1 MTSKVETINLTK
13 SPVEKSVCSSVTE
26 ESPISVVDSKTT
38 SSRVSSPTPALSP
51 YTKLETFEFEVPPDA
66 PVFHPT
72 EEEFKDPLAYIN
84 KIRPVAENTGI
95 CKIKPPSNWQPPF
108 AVDVDKLRFTPR
120 IQRLNELEAK
130 TRVKLNFL
138 DQIAK
143 FWELQGSALR
153 IPMIEKRA
161 LDLYT
166 LHRLVQKE
174 GGSDHVTKERKW
186 SKIAALMGY
195 PAGKGIGTILKS
207 HFDRLLFPYDIF
219 REGKSVKIKVEP
231 DATETVKLE
240 KDTDYKPHGIVG
252 RMTVKPPS
260 DKHFRRSKRYES
272 DPDKESKSETA
283 PECSAKVN
291 TDIGETSDGE
301 QNKELKR
308 LQFYGAGPKMAGF
321 NNRKNEDKKKMK
333 TSLYEFDPLAKYIC
347 HNCDRGDVEEC
358 MLLCDGCDDSYHT
371 FCLMP
376 PLTEIPKGDWR
387 CPKCVAVEVS
397 KPTEAFG
404 FEQAQRE
411 YSLQQFGE
419 MADQFKSEYFNMPVH
434 LVPTGVVEK
443 EFWRIVSSIDEDV
456 TVEYGADL
464 HTMDHGSG
472 FPTATSLNLHPGDL
486 EYAYSGWNL
495 NNLPVLDGSV
505 LGYIHADIS
514 GMKVPWMY
522 VGMCFATFCWHN
534 EDHWS
539 YSINYLHWG
548 EPKTWYGV
556 PGSKAIAFEETMKLA
571 APELFQ
577 SQPDLLHQLVTIMNP
592 NILMNAGVPVFR
604 TDQRAGEFVV
614 TFPRAYH
621 AGFNQGYNFAE
632 AVNFAPADWLKMG
645 RECVLHYSHLRRFCV
660 FSHDEL
666 VCKMAC
672 EPDKLSPL
680 ISATTYQDMLQMVDS
695 EKKLRKTL
703 LEWGVTSAE
712 REAFELLPDDER
724 QCEVCKTTC
733 FLSAITCSCNSDTL
747 VCLRHYSSLCDCP
760 PSNHTL
766 RYRYTLDE
774 LPRML
779 HKLKIKAE
787 AFDVWLSKVKD
798 SLDPSVPSTLSLSE
812 LRGLLTEA
820 EDKKFPK
827 CDLLTTLSN
836 AIDDAEKCAS
846 VIRQLDSSMARTR
859 TRNCSD
865 RKYHLDF
872 EELELFIGE
881 IESLACVLDESKI
894 VRELLNESKKF
905 EDNSRQLLA
914 LPLKECSISGLEKC
928 LEHGDTICIE
938 LPSLSAVRSRLNQV
952 KWLEEVRSVRE
963 KKMESITLED
973 IRQLIEGSETIKP
986 HACIENELTL
996 LRTLMQ
1002 QGEKWNARANALLS
1016 NPPTQNVVGE
1026 IENLLAEA
1034 DDIELHLPNEAFL
1047 KEIKTNIKQ
1056 WLKNLEEINAAEY
1069 YPYINNLE
1077 ELYNRG
1083 QLIPIPLPDL
1093 VDLEHYIVAAYDWKD
1108 KTCRTFLK
1116 KTTTLS
1122 LMDVLCPRSPSVM
1135 VPTKNRKKSTEDPQQ
1150 FVITSDMEPTDIVN
1164 KFKDAEEIELDG
1176 FKNLRLLNSMKQC
1189 VPGDDTKFCLC
1200 QRGAFGLMMR
1210 CELCRDWFH
1219 SSCVVLPKIANIKF
1233 NGSFN
1238 DIALRMGFKDCKFLC
1253 PLCYRTKRPRLE
1265 TILTLLVSLQKLSV
1279 RIPEGEA
1286 LQCLTERAMTWQ
1298 DRVKQLLQG
1307 HEFETA
1313 IAKLS
1318 LATQKSSEAAAR
1330 QKTEKII
1337 SSELKKVSINPELQ
1351 SHVQELTIASGLN
1364 SDDNDN
1370 SNTTTYNVNDN
1381 DFKPSSSSTNVID
1394 DAIDEHA
1401 YSLHFPN
1408 PFYLLMEGDV
1418 LEISLD
1424 ETLHLWKLLQA
1435 SRDPNK
1441 EPVLIDFDSPNKNSD
1456 AKKGRK
1462 RQSDESDLK
1471 KIKQVKTDVEKKQ
1484 TKRKTKDNGK
1494 RRSEAGNRKGRS
1506 RRAQCSSDEDDIDEK
1521 CAATSCLLP
1530 TGQEVDWVQC
1540 DGGCELWFHMACVGL
1555 SAQEINEDE
1564 DYICISCSQ
1573 SNSAYGS
1580 LQQSPETEPLDTP
1593 QSPDTAQHPTT
1604 QRESIAKSIIC
1615 YKI

>member
-1 MTSKVETINLTK
+1 MSVFEADPIELPKMVEA
-13 SPVEKSVCSSVTE
+13 PE
-26 ESPISVVDSKTT
+26 ESPNIQQNVNQTPP
-38 SSRVSSPTPALSP
+38 VSSPPPVSP
-51 YTKLETFEFEVPPDA
+51 FVKFEMFEFEVPPEA
-66 PVFHPT
+66 PVFYPT

-84 KIRPVAENTGI
+84 KIRPVAETTGI

-130 TRVKLNFL
+130 TRIKLNFL

-143 FWELQGSALR
+143 FWELQGSSLR

-166 LHRLVQKE
+166 LHRLVKKE

-195 PAGKGIGTILKS
+195 PIGKGIGTILKS
-207 HFDRLLFPYDIF
+207 HFDRLLYPYDIF
-219 REGKSVKIKVEP
+219 RNGKAVKIKMESDP
-231 DATETVKLE
+231 PESVKLE

-260 DKHFRRSKRYES
+260 DKHFRRSKRYEME
-272 DPDKESKSETA
+272 PDKEAKIDCA
-283 PECSAKVN
+283 PECSAK
-291 TDIGETSDGE
+291 IKSDLITAEPSDSE

-321 NNRKNEDKKKMK
+321 NNRKNEVKKKLK
-333 TSLYEFDPLAKYIC
+333 SSLYEFDPLAKYIC

-387 CPKCVAVEVS
+387 CPQCVAVEVS

-571 APELFQ
+571 APELFH

-592 NILMNAGVPVFR
+592 NILMNAGVPVYR

-680 ISATTYQDMLQMVDS
+680 ISATTYQDMLQMVDT

-724 QCEVCKTTC
+724 QCEICKTTC

-747 VCLRHYSSLCDCP
+747 VCLRHYASLCNCP
-760 PSNHTL
+760 PANHTL

-779 HKLKIKAE
+779 QKLKIKAE

-798 SLDPSVPSTLSLSE
+798 SLDPAVPSTLTLSE

-820 EDKKFPK
+820 EEKKFPK

-881 IESLACVLDESKI
+881 IESLACILDESKI

-905 EDNSRQLLA
+905 EETGQQLLS
-914 LPLKECSISGLEKC
+914 LPLKECAISALEKC

-938 LPSLSAVRSRLNQV
+938 LPSLGAVRSRLNQV
-952 KWLEEVRSVRE
+952 KWLKEVQTVRDT
-963 KKMESITLED
+963 KMESVTLED
-973 IRQLIEGSETIKP
+973 IAQLIESSEPVKP
-986 HACIENELTL
+986 HASIDSELAALKTL
-996 LRTLMQ
+996 LQ
-1002 QGEKWNARANALLS
+1002 QGEKWNLRANALLS

-1026 IENLLAEA
+1026 IETLLSEAE
-1034 DDIELHLPNEAFL
+1034 DIEVHLANESFL

-1093 VDLEHYIVAAYDWKD
+1093 VDLEHYIVAAYEWKD
-1108 KTCRTFLK
+1108 KTSRTFLK

-1122 LMDVLCPRSPSVM
+1122 LMDVLCPRSPSM
-1135 VPTKNRKKSTEDPQQ
+1135 MSPIKNRKKTVEEPQ
-1150 FVITSDMEPTDIVN
+1150 FVITSEMEPTDIVN
-1164 KFKDAEEIELDG
+1164 KFKDAEEVELEG
-1176 FKNLRLLNSMKQC
+1176 FKSLRLLNSAKPC
-1189 VPGDDTKFCLC
+1189 VPGDDAKFCLC

-1253 PLCYRTKRPRLE
+1253 PMCYRTKRPRLE

-1298 DRVKQLLQG
+1298 DRVKQLLQE

-1318 LATQKSSEAAAR
+1318 LATQKSSENIAR
-1330 QKTEKII
+1330 QKSEKI
-1337 SSELKKVSINPELQ
+1337 STELKKNLDIQPSI
-1351 SHVQELTIASGLN
+1351 QESGNVSGLHSN
-1364 SDDNDN
+1364 DSLDNNDN
-1370 SNTTTYNVNDN
+1370 ASTSASSVNL
-1381 DFKPSSSSTNVID
+1381 ID

-1408 PFYLLMEGDV
+1408 PFCNNDTTVQFSNEAKQQLEDLLMEGDV

-1441 EPVLIDFDSPNKNSD
+1441 EPVLIDFDALNKNLD
-1456 AKKGRK
+1456 TKKGRK
-1462 RQSDESDLK
+1462 RNSDETELK
-1471 KIKQVKTDVEKKQ
+1471 KIKQLKTESEKRQ
-1484 TKRKTKDNGK
+1484 TKRKPKDNAK
-1494 RRSEAGNRKGRS
+1494 RRNEGSARKGRS
-1506 RRAQCSSDEDDIDEK
+1506 RRTQCSSDEEDIDEK

-1580 LQQSPETEPLDTP
+1580 LQQSPEAETLDTLH
-1593 QSPDTAQHPTT
+1593 SPDIAQLTT
-1604 QRESIAKSIIC
+1604 QREGIAKSIIC